1 MEKYYWLDTPSK
13 WEVILQ
19 DNFTYFLK
27 PINRQSTIID
37 KANKNANYICN
48 TDIPAFDTKEEL
60 INFNNKRIEY
70 LIEQKRK
77 EFESYKEKLENRK
90 IEVKNPNKFSL
101 HDLTSWLWQSLN
113 YYNKAKSN
121 GYEIYRNIY

>member
-37 KANKNANYICN
+37 KANK
-48 TDIPAFDTKEEL
+48 
-60 INFNNKRIEY
+60 R
-70 LIEQKRK
+70 
-77 EFESYKEKLENRK
+77 S
-90 IEVKNPNKFSL
+90 
-101 HDLTSWLWQSLN
+101 
-113 YYNKAKSN
+113 
-121 GYEIYRNIY
+121 